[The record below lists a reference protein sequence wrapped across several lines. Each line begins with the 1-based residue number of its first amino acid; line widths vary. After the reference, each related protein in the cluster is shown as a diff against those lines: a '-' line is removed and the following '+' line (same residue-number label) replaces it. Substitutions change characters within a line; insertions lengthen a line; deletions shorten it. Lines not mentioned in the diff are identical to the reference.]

1 MTISETT
8 ESAYSKARRT
18 LVAARL
24 ELMGQLA
31 KFSPDELTRKPIS
44 GEFSPLQL
52 AHYVYIADGFGL
64 EQIKRVRTEDDPLIP
79 DLNESAL
86 QLMQEIEE
94 PTSLDAVFAGMTARR
109 EEIFEYLASLHE
121 AVWSRRYHNAQGE
134 EHLFPELVSMFALH
148 DRQQAQQLI
157 KLKEAMQ

>member
-8 ESAYSKARRT
+8 ESAYNKARRT
-18 LVAARL
+18 LVSARL

-31 KFSPDELTRKPIS
+31 KFSPDELTQHPIA

-64 EQIKRVRTEDDPLIP
+64 EQIKRVRQEDNPLIP
-79 DLNESAL
+79 DLNEHAS
-86 QLMQEIEE
+86 QLMQEVQE

-109 EEIFEYLASLHE
+109 EEIFEYLSSLHE
-121 AVWSRRYHNAQGE
+121 TTWSRHYHNAQDE
-134 EHLFPELVSMFALH
+134 EHSFPELVNMLALH
-148 DRQQAQQLI
+148 DQQQAQQLI

>member
-1 MTISETT
+1 
-8 ESAYSKARRT
+8 
-18 LVAARL
+18 
-24 ELMGQLA
+24 MGQLA
-31 KFSPDELTRKPIS
+31 RFGPDELTQKPLA

-64 EQIKRVRTEDDPLIP
+64 EQIQRVRQEDDPLIP
-79 DLNESAL
+79 DLNEVVP

-134 EHLFPELVSMFALH
+134 EHLFPELVNMLALH
-148 DRQQAQQLI
+148 DQQQAQQLVR
-157 KLKEAMQ
+157 LKKAMQ

>member
-8 ESAYSKARRT
+8 ESSYSKARRI
-18 LVAARL
+18 LVSARL

-31 KFSPDELTRKPIS
+31 KFSPDELTQHSIA

-64 EQIKRVRTEDDPLIP
+64 EQIKRVRQEDNPLIP
-79 DLNESAL
+79 NLNEHAP
-86 QLMQEIEE
+86 QLMQEVEE

-109 EEIFEYLASLHE
+109 EEIFEYLSSLHE
-121 AVWSRRYHNAQGE
+121 TTWSRRYHNAQGE
-134 EHLFPELVSMFALH
+134 EHSFPELVSMLAIH
-148 DRQQAQQLI
+148 DQQQAQQLV